1 MEIDTLN
8 FVTTWIEFVYT
19 ILKFLLSKYHNF
31 VLANTMLQL
40 AFIVTCWTLSE
51 LKLQSAIRH
60 QPGIKIELSFSSM
73 FWMKVLISWDIL

>member
-40 AFIVTCWTLSE
+40 AFIVTC
-51 LKLQSAIRH
+51 
-60 QPGIKIELSFSSM
+60 
-73 FWMKVLISWDIL
+73 